1 MAKVSF
7 AKLGLKV
14 NQDVN
19 IVEYNEQTI
28 EVKQYLP
35 LADKLVMMTDIV
47 NDSIDDNGYYNPVRL
62 DVYMTLGLIETYSNI
77 NITPKMKEDP
87 FKLYDLFLS
96 SGFADIVLNAMDP
109 TELNTVRKDIM
120 RTMEN
125 IYNYR
130 NSLAGVINMVV
141 SDYDNVNLDA
151 STIQQSLSDPNNLT
165 LLKDI
170 MTKLG

>member
-47 NDSIDDNGYYNPVRL
+47 NNSIDDNGYYNPVRL